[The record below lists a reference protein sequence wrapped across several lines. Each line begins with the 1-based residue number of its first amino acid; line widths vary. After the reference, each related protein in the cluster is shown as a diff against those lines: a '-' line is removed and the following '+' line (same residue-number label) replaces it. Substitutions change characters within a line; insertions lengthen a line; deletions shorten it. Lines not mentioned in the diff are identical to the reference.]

1 MGFPLHR
8 EVVEPETSPSREMV
22 GVGTE
27 AQLAGTVKNEINK
40 PIVESATAKL
50 DFNREELIIIQNP

>member
-1 MGFPLHR
+1 
-8 EVVEPETSPSREMV
+8 MV

-27 AQLAGTVKNEINK
+27 AELAGTVKNEINK